1 MGDDAPRSEPP
12 PGMTLFAWVKS
23 SLRATIARG
32 EYMPDEPFVTQREI
46 VERFGVSTTTAVR
59 ALNDLVAEGVVV
71 RRRGRGTFVA
81 EPATRDRPSGEPSSG
96 VRTVAYVSLNDVDA
110 HQVKIRSGI
119 AEGCAEHDYRLVVS
133 SSRDVDSEPDV
144 LRRVVAD
151 GAHGVIA
158 YLHDHSRVGPTLQE
172 LRRSGVAVVLVDRYL
187 PSIPSDVVVFDD
199 FSIGY
204 EVTRAVLDRGHRS
217 PVVLWGEEDVTSVRD
232 RLSGHYRALRD
243 RGQPELPE
251 RSALRDYPALPP
263 ARRRERLQA
272 FLGSREG
279 MSALIGGNAA
289 TMTLAASDLLAL
301 SRPFPGDVE
310 LANMD
315 ELGPYDVSPLAVVSA
330 TLPAREMGAT
340 AFRLLHERMTG
351 SDEPMRHVVLPARV
365 HVAEPGHNRLSVTG
379 SRPAVT

>member
-1 MGDDAPRSEPP
+1 MGDDPSRSEAPA
-12 PGMTLFAWVKS
+12 GMTLFAWVKS

-59 ALNDLVAEGVVV
+59 ALNDLEAEGVVV

-81 EPATRDRPSGEPSSG
+81 EQASPGRPSAEPASG
-96 VRTVAYVSLNDVDA
+96 VPTIAFVSLNDVDA
-110 HQVKIRSGI
+110 HQVQIRSGI
-119 AEGCAEHDYRLVVS
+119 AAGCAEHDYRLVVS
-133 SSRDVDSEPDV
+133 SSRDVDSEQKV
-144 LRRVVAD
+144 LRQAVAE
-151 GAHGVIA
+151 GAQGIIA
-158 YLHDHSRVGPTLQE
+158 YLHDHSQAGPTLQQ

-187 PSIPSDVVVFDD
+187 PSIPSDAVMFDD

-204 EVTRAVLDRGHRS
+204 EVTTAMLDRGHRS
-217 PVVLWGEEDVTSVRD
+217 PAVLWGEEDVTSVRD

-272 FLGSREG
+272 LLSSREG

-301 SRPFPGDVE
+301 PRPFPGDVE

-340 AFRLLHERMTG
+340 ALRLLHQRLTG
-351 SDEPMRHVVLPARV
+351 SNEPMRHVVLPARV

>member
-1 MGDDAPRSEPP
+1 MGVDRSLGEPP
-12 PGMTLFAWVKS
+12 PGTTLFAWVKS
-23 SLRATIARG
+23 SLRAAIARG
-32 EYMPDEPFVTQREI
+32 EYTPDEPFVTQREI

-59 ALNDLVAEGVVV
+59 ALNDLVAEGLVV

-81 EPATRDRPSGEPSSG
+81 EPAARGRPSAEPAPG
-96 VRTVAYVSLNDVDA
+96 VRTVAFVSLNDVDA
-110 HQVKIRSGI
+110 HQVQIRSGI
-119 AEGCAEHDYRLVVS
+119 AAGCARHGYHLVVS
-133 SSRDVDSEPDV
+133 NAPDADSEESV
-144 LRRVVAD
+144 LRRAVAE
-151 GAHGVIA
+151 GAHGIIA
-158 YLHDHSRVGPTLQE
+158 YLHDHSRVGQTLEE

-187 PSIPSDVVVFDD
+187 PSIPTDAVMFDD

-204 EVTRAVLDRGHRS
+204 EVTTAVLERGHRS

-251 RSALRDYPALPP
+251 RSALRDFPALTP
-263 ARRRERLQA
+263 ARRQERLQA
-272 FLGSREG
+272 LLDSREG

-289 TMTLAASDLLAL
+289 TMSLAASDLLAL
-301 SRPFPGDVE
+301 PQPFPGDVE

-330 TLPAREMGAT
+330 TLPAKEMGAT
-340 AFRLLHERMTG
+340 ALRLLHERMTG

-379 SRPAVT
+379 NRPAVS